1 MDTHKAFWKL
11 AWSAA
16 EGLLLML
23 PINAD
28 LLMFTS
34 HNKQGETIFLDCLSL
49 FIMVY
54 FSYQVVMHSCS
65 AD

>member
-1 MDTHKAFWKL
+1 MGIHKAFWRL
-11 AWSAA
+11 AWLAA

-34 HNKQGETIFLDCLSL
+34 HNKQGETL
-49 FIMVY
+49 
-54 FSYQVVMHSCS
+54 
-65 AD
+65 

>member
-1 MDTHKAFWKL
+1 MGIHKAFWRL
-11 AWSAA
+11 AWLAA

-28 LLMFTS
+28 
-34 HNKQGETIFLDCLSL
+34 L